1 MDIISIITVTYNC
14 VDSIEGTILSVLKQD
29 YPYTEFIIIDG
40 ASNDGTVDIIQKYR
54 DKITFFVSEPD
65 KGIYDAMNK
74 GLSKS
79 TGDWVFFLNAGD
91 VFYCNSTLSD
101 ILKNNTYNSIAYFGD
116 IYYKKQEG
124 LKLSKG
130 NRPFW
135 APNHKYLSMG
145 FSHQGVVVKSAL
157 AREFKFD
164 LSYKCCADFKMIY
177 SIHKKYGNFSYLD
190 MPFAIVEGRTGFSA
204 NNKSIQRREEAQI
217 LGIDRTLGFM
227 LYDKYVKLKG
237 FVKQIINWK

>member
-1 MDIISIITVTYNC
+1 MDKISVITVTYNC
-14 VDSIEGTILSVLKQD
+14 VDLIEGTILSVLKQD
-29 YPYTEFIIIDG
+29 YPFIEFIIIDG
-40 ASNDGTVDIIQKYR
+40 ASNDGTIEILYKYR
-54 DKITFFVSEPD
+54 EKIDYFLSEPD

-91 VFYCNSTLSD
+91 VFYSNSILTEVFKNSTD
-101 ILKNNTYNSIAYFGD
+101 NSNAYYGD

-135 APNHKYLSMG
+135 APNHNYLSMG
-145 FSHQGVVVKSAL
+145 FSHQGVVIRSSL
-157 AREFKFD
+157 AKEFKFD

-177 SIHKKYGNFSYLD
+177 SIYKKYGNFKYID
-190 MPFAIVEGRTGFSA
+190 MPFSIVEGRTGFSA
-204 NNKSIQRREEAQI
+204 NNRSIQRYEEAQI
-217 LGIDRTLGFM
+217 LGIDQTIGFI
-227 LYDKYVKLKG
+227 LYDKYLKLKRA
-237 FVKQIINWK
+237 VKQIIKWK